1 MSKSF
6 FIIKKS
12 YVLFLLLV
20 SIQFCLN
27 EKKSLVLPYK
37 IYFPPED
44 DQVTKEQIYASIERN
59 YMYTVFE
66 IGNPKQ
72 KIPIFFNF
80 NDSDI
85 TFHSDYNLLLF
96 LNSTYSPSTSQS
108 FNITGK
114 QTAIEDL
121 YFNIENELIIKTLK
135 FIYPDLDKDHLYYY
149 ISAGLQNFYKLNRK
163 KKVKTPNFLYQ
174 LKDLGII
181 DHISFS
187 INQTSETG
195 GFLNINLEPHEYAPK
210 LYNTDNRLTFSVKG
224 TESIS
229 LNSIVGEFVWNLDLS
244 YAEYK
249 NKEHQKVN
257 IIIEHYELNEDQYS
271 TLLNPT
277 YGLIKGPFEFKNL
290 IKKDFFGEF
299 ILKKICTQS
308 LANKLSFYSCDAKY
322 KNQLKEKF
330 PPITFY
336 LPELKY
342 TFVLEFDDLFF
353 ERNGILFF
361 LICYDNA
368 IYGETKYSQISEW
381 VFGKPFFNK
390 YQFSFDVE
398 KNVLTFYKNNNKVYT
413 HEKIKYKKMKEVLAE
428 FNIKDLNSNND
439 DYIEK
444 ILPTQNLFLISLSLF
459 IVFISFFCIV
469 YKLKVKNKKS
479 NLNTSID
486 EGKKCMELKENL
498 GDN

>member
-1 MSKSF
+1 MSKNN
-6 FIIKKS
+6 FII
-12 YVLFLLLV
+12 LFLLLFSV
-20 SIQFCLN
+20 QFCLN
-27 EKKSLVLPYK
+27 KKSLAIPYK
-37 IYFPPED
+37 IFFPPED
-44 DQVTKEQIYASIERN
+44 DIVTKEQIYASIERN
-59 YMYTVFE
+59 YMYSVFE

-96 LNSTYSPSTSQS
+96 LNSSYSPSTSQS
-108 FNITGK
+108 FNITEK
-114 QTAIEDL
+114 KKAVEDL
-121 YFNIENELIIKTLK
+121 YFNIENELIIKTIK
-135 FIYPDLDKDHLYYY
+135 FLYPDLDMDHKYYY
-149 ISAGLQNFYKLNRK
+149 ISAGLQNFYKSNRK
-163 KKVKTPNFLYQ
+163 KKVKSPNFLFQ
-174 LKDLGII
+174 LKSLGLI
-181 DHISFS
+181 DYISFS

-195 GFLNINLEPHEYAPK
+195 GFLNINIEPHEYAPQ
-210 LYNTDNRLTFSVKG
+210 LYNKDDKNAFSVRG

-229 LNSIVGEFVWNLDLS
+229 INSVVGEFVWNLDLS

-249 NKEHQKVN
+249 NNEHQKVN

-290 IKKDFFGEF
+290 IKRDFFNEF
-299 ILKKICTQS
+299 ILKNICTQS
-308 LANKLSFYSCDAKY
+308 LANKLSFYSCNANY
-322 KNQLKEKF
+322 KKNLKEKF
-330 PPITFY
+330 PPIKFY
-336 LPELKY
+336 LPQLKY

-390 YQFSFDVE
+390 YQFLFDVE
-398 KNVLTFYKNNNKVYT
+398 KNALTFYENTKRSYT
-413 HEKIKYKKMKEVLAE
+413 HKKIKYKKMKEVLAE
-428 FNIKDLNSNND
+428 FNIKDLNSNDNNN

-444 ILPTQNLFLISLSLF
+444 ILPTQNLFLISLSLL
-459 IVFISFFCIV
+459 IIFISFFCIY
-469 YKLKVKNKKS
+469 YKLRAKNKKNNS
-479 NLNTSID
+479 DSSVD
-486 EGKKCMELKENL
+486 KEKKYMELKENL
-498 GDN
+498 DNN